1 MRNVSISAICNP
13 EIGSVAATFQ
23 IFQTD
28 YSEGNL
34 Y

>member
-1 MRNVSISAICNP
+1 MFDKGICEKSSP
-13 EIGSVAATFQ
+13 VIGSVATTFQ

-28 YSEGNL
+28 YSL